1 MVLSGSGYVG
11 PKRTGRTW
19 TRTVKAEDR
28 PAHAKILIVDDV
40 PELRNVLAG
49 YLASCGH
56 ETSTAADGMEA
67 LSVLRSQETHV
78 LVTDFNMRRL
88 DGIGLFKAVYEAGFA
103 LKGIVMMSGGQHPQ
117 QKEEFDRFIK
127 EFSHPIPFIFM
138 DKPLVADTLC
148 EVIQSMLGATAR

>member
-1 MVLSGSGYVG
+1 MD
-11 PKRTGRTW
+11 
-19 TRTVKAEDR
+19 DR
-28 PAHAKILIVDDV
+28 HTHAKILIVDDV

-78 LVTDFNMRRL
+78 LVTDFNMPRL
-88 DGIGLFKAVYEAGFA
+88 DGIGLIKAVYEAGIA
-103 LKGIVMMSGGQHPQ
+103 LKGIVMMSGGQHPR
-117 QKEEFDRFIK
+117 QKEEFERFIN

-138 DKPLVADTLC
+138 DKPLVVESLC
-148 EVIQSMLGATAR
+148 ATIQSMLGKSNA